1 MVAGLNVGMSAAC
14 ANSIVEI
21 RQNGGSWIEWPFGKS
36 IPSHRMRNLSGNAYI
51 SLSDP
56 LVPVHQPALL
66 LQLALERGVRGGDL
80 LAATGLRVDH
90 FSHPETRLSY
100 AQIAVL
106 VERAMAL
113 TGDPGLGLA
122 FGRRIRLGHLAEL
135 GAALACAPTMNE
147 ALHTMIRFQKL
158 LGSAFD
164 MRIADRGDH
173 VALVASKSIPLGA
186 NYRFNQETWLS
197 TAVSLSRQLLER
209 EVPELVADFDYPAPG
224 HAARY
229 VEVFGGNLRFD
240 QASCQIHYPKTLLRV
255 PLPGASPTAYQV
267 ALLRCE
273 SVWAKYHQPQSLQA
287 QLRKLLHSRLE
298 NPPQADEVARTLKLS
313 LRTLHRRLRELDTSY
328 RQMLNEEK
336 SAAAMAL
343 LRDSNLSIGSIA
355 ARLGFGD
362 PSNFIKAFRAWNG
375 KTPQQFRSDDRR

>member
-1 MVAGLNVGMSAAC
+1 MVSGRNMEMIAVC
-14 ANSIVEI
+14 ANSTVEI
-21 RQNGGSWIEWPFGKS
+21 RQHAADWIEWPFEKS
-36 IPSHRMRNLSGNAYI
+36 IRSHLMRNSSGNAYI

-66 LQLALERGVRGGDL
+66 LQLALERGARSGDL
-80 LAATGLRVDH
+80 LAGTGLRVDN

-100 AQIAVL
+100 AQIAIL
-106 VERAMAL
+106 VARAMAL

-122 FGRRIRLGHLAEL
+122 FGSRIRLGHLAEL

-147 ALHTMIRFQKL
+147 ALHTVIRFQKL

-164 MRIADRGDH
+164 MRLADRGDH
-173 VALVASKSIPLGA
+173 AALVACKSIPLGA

-209 EVPELVADFDYPAPG
+209 EIPELVADFDYPAPG

-229 VEVFGGNLRFD
+229 VQVFGANLRFD
-240 QASCQIHYPKTLLRV
+240 QSCCQIHYPKALLRV
-255 PLPGASPTAYQV
+255 QLPGAAPTAYQV

-273 SVWAKYHQPQSLQA
+273 SVLAKYYQPQSLQA

-298 NPPQADEVARTLKLS
+298 HPPQAGDVARSLKLS

-328 RQMLNEEK
+328 RQILNEEK

-375 KTPQQFRSDDRR
+375 KTPQQFRSDDRS